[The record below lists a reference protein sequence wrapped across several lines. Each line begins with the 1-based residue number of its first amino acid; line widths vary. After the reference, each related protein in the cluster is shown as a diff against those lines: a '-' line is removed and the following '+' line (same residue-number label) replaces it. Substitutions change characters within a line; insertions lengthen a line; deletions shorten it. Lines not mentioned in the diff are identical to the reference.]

1 MILINW
7 FLFLHFF
14 FLFSYRFVTK
24 VPGVL
29 YIKQVNENDAGEY
42 RYTIDY

>member
-1 MILINW
+1 MDFYNYKY
-7 FLFLHFF
+7 F
-14 FLFSYRFVTK
+14 FLYRFVTK

-42 RYTIDY
+42 T

>member
-1 MILINW
+1 M
-7 FLFLHFF
+7 FF
-14 FLFSYRFVTK
+14 YCIHRFVTK

-42 RYTIDY
+42 R